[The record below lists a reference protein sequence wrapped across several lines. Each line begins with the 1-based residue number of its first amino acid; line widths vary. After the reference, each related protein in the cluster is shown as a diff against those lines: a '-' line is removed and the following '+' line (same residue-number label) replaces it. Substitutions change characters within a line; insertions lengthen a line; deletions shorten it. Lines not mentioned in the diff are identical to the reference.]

1 MVVCKFGL
9 GLIAALLVSTG
20 ALAQNGPAEASSTTV
35 GSGKTRGVQAPGA
48 PAANGVGLYWSD
60 TDQKSALAS
69 QTGPQGFKVFAWTP
83 GYRVALRRVPP
94 GPGTPEMHEDKAQ
107 LYVVLSG
114 TGTHIMGGKPK
125 TVKDVGDGNHVSQD
139 PLEGATTYHLK
150 PGDVLVV
157 PPLTWHQTGA
167 DGGQP
172 MTYRLIDITQ
182 ETRMP

>member
-1 MVVCKFGL
+1 MTTRNIRLV
-9 GLIAALLVSTG
+9 IAALAMSTSVQ
-20 ALAQNGPAEASSTTV
+20 AQNTNAEAASTSV

-48 PAANGVGLYWSD
+48 PAADGVGLYWSD
-60 TDQKSALAS
+60 GEQQMALAN
-69 QTGPQGFKVFAWTP
+69 QTGPQGFKVLAWTP

-114 TGTHIMGGKPK
+114 IGTHIMGGKPK
-125 TVKDVGDGNHVSQD
+125 TIKDVGEGNHVSQD
-139 PLEGATTYHLK
+139 PLVGATTYHLK
-150 PGDVLVV
+150 PGDMLVV

-167 DGGQP
+167 DGGKP

-182 ETRMP
+182 PTRMP